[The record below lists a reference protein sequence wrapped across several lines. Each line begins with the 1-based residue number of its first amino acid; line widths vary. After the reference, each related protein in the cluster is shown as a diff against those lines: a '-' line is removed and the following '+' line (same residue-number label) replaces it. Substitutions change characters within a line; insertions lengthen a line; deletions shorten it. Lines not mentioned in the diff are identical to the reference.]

1 MTTPVLS
8 RSDVIDSLD
17 PDVLRSDLRR
27 AFEAYSQNREIPA
40 RRVGSELPTA
50 GSAMVLVSGLA
61 AGIPAYSVKVH
72 AKFPEASPSIRGL
85 VLLFDAEDGA
95 LLSTMDSTY
104 LTAARTGMT
113 GALATDVLARDDAT
127 TMAVVGAG
135 TQGEFGLRHLARSRS
150 LEGVSVYDASLER
163 AVAFAERMTNELGVS
178 VDVHETVQE
187 AVADRRIVLTAT
199 WSDEPFLDAS
209 VLRPETHVTALGS
222 DGPGKRE
229 LSADL
234 IEHAWLVR
242 DDRELVRESGAI
254 ANADLDGGA
263 IDAELGAVVVRE
275 RPGRT
280 TDEEITVFAPVG
292 LAFQDLVVHG
302 RSIAQHGKRTGKR
315 PSTSLGED

>member
-1 MTTPVLS
+1 LS

-61 AGIPAYSVKVH
+61 AGIQAYSVKVH
-72 AKFPEASPSIRGL
+72 AKFLEASPSIRGL

-150 LEGVSVYDASLER
+150 LEGVSVYEASLER

-199 WSDEPFLDAS
+199 
-209 VLRPETHVTALGS
+209 
-222 DGPGKRE
+222 
-229 LSADL
+229 
-234 IEHAWLVR
+234 
-242 DDRELVRESGAI
+242 
-254 ANADLDGGA
+254 
-263 IDAELGAVVVRE
+263 
-275 RPGRT
+275 
-280 TDEEITVFAPVG
+280 
-292 LAFQDLVVHG
+292 
-302 RSIAQHGKRTGKR
+302 
-315 PSTSLGED
+315 